1 MSDKTKHE
9 AAFALA
15 QHADTRSQIRAE
27 MRETRSIT
35 SSLDN
40 LHVFSFGRARVS
52 VDDETGRSSGLC
64 QQVVNRGD
72 MLQRCYDHPFKNAIA
87 AGHFIKRPARRCSSI
102 GNVKI
107 TGLVSHIWV
116 DVPRVFAFDRACAEA
131 ATQVDTANDVPARA
145 AVPHCIQASPAFL
158 VYKIAGA
165 LAELVAL
172 GGSLD
177 EVYSVANW
185 VAGRISTSGVGLEPC
200 HLEIGLGIHKRAP
213 LAGAAPCRARPT
225 AARPHSTADA
235 ERAFLPF
242 KDDGADEVSPPF
254 QYLHFVLFYS
264 ILLQPRP
271 GPPSTT
277 IPTPDLWAASLA
289 AALNKLYTCTRA
301 HPPSRTA
308 CRPARSSPNRPL
320 ITLAHKSKHTY
331 YWPYKSAAI
340 STMLPLS
347 LCIQFHNILPA
358 MIVLTGIAV
367 LIRIPYPIGSENT
380 IADVLLKM
388 QRMRRISDFKQIQHS
403 VVFPKRGFASLD
415 PTDILE
421 AVGVEN
427 LSVLHIRVSV
437 LGGSPTDSSSVLVL
451 RAAGNHLV
459 STSSTSSSSVPGQRI
474 TNSKLMDV
482 LPWRTSG
489 MDNEDWRTSPE
500 HSELKLPPYIQF
512 ANLVDNIA
520 SSTNDTLGQS
530 TVNQRWARWFCGY
543 DPKEVTLSPGVKP
556 TMGKCIHGLQVLDFL
571 RSQFGAPKRTKHVR
585 KFALPQTTAMVERGV
600 NKLADWQNLIHE
612 ALTIVKPPDPQVCLG
627 NTAIV
632 GEPGNTAIVGEPSI
646 PQQTLVISA
655 LYSNFASNFKTLS
668 IEKITENFRLAA
680 FQLGWYFQGKFDL
693 PGSLNDHGCAA
704 QVNADRDEITKNW
717 QKAHKNLKPDALA
730 IPLKVALAISPI
742 MLLMP
747 VNLMLGTWNEVQL
760 IRLFECLGSSKPA
773 DVEAIEA
780 AIMEEIMLVAQGM
793 KRTEQG
799 VVDAMAKIRVVK
811 LQDDSKD
818 FFMSKSFPPLPMC
831 PVAAIT
837 PSIEAVV
844 SPSSNPSGGPEP
856 SNLDPDYGAVFDT
869 YINCH
874 GENDAPLVTVSG
886 SEANTS
892 RSAINN
898 AAPKKKDMR
907 NITGPAPGVAT
918 AINAAFGSNDAD
930 NESENNYGDTGVDP
944 KLILAP
950 DPTSTSEPPLLA
962 FRDDEPRLP
971 YTNPIQRQEK
981 LPKPLGNPALKLPS
995 TVNKD
1000 LLERPPFSY
1009 KDFFLS
1015 DEDTPPPKPKR
1026 KEGAAKKKKKENSAQ
1041 QEKEEPPRKRK
1052 RRVAPAY
1059 TSTESDSPAA
1069 PKGTTNAAL
1078 DSNMDVDMVTAP
1090 ESEDSDIDIQEIPFY
1105 DLTGDDDLRLPNIHD
1120 LSARPDPKNRDS
1132 KGVLIY
1138 CYKVPPAP
1146 TRTPLVLQWQFRGFH
1161 TASKHPRTGEL
1172 EETKDN
1178 DYRVAQEIQSSFLET
1193 FSGISAAEPSLPRGV
1208 PKYYLDPARNPEY
1221 VSGCSK
1227 FFVADKETWLGLPP
1241 STRQSIFEHRHIVVK
1256 GLAPKLDDNLA
1267 DAFDLMGIPP
1277 SRIVE
1282 MHDMSMRTPEEPMKG
1297 IITAT
1302 VEAFL
1307 EEAQISDNGRVL
1319 NMMDL
1324 PFHCANFPD
1333 PEGFQHLNTSEAAL
1347 AQTQSLSGCQYIGSR
1362 PLQSH
1367 IKWVMATIGSNAT
1380 GAHIDPSTATMI
1392 AVKTG
1397 AKMWY
1402 CGDSPMDHIH
1412 ALAKWDPAESCTEG
1426 REYEG
1431 ILLESGDVLFMQPNT
1446 LHFVL
1451 TIYTSLVWGRN
1462 FHAMSTILHSIWAH
1476 IHTSILNE
1484 ALTNASHE
1492 DTSVFF
1498 IQIQAYWFA
1507 NFKLLVEG
1515 KRPPGPHTR
1524 VHLPLIDTWK
1534 GFLQMLCLGNL
1545 IIFLE
1550 ALDYRSYL
1558 DLRTPSADGLTRVGA
1573 DDERARRS
1581 KVRTQNRLAYQ
1592 TFADF
1597 RAWFKQHFVVAKSDG
1612 KAVSIFRHIFERS
1625 VIHLAVV
1632 LVQLRIPESDEIV
1645 SDLTKL
1651 IDNPLA

>member
-1 MSDKTKHE
+1 MSTLSE
-9 AAFALA
+9 Y
-15 QHADTRSQIRAE
+15 S
-27 MRETRSIT
+27 
-35 SSLDN
+35 
-40 LHVFSFGRARVS
+40 
-52 VDDETGRSSGLC
+52 
-64 QQVVNRGD
+64 
-72 MLQRCYDHPFKNAIA
+72 
-87 AGHFIKRPARRCSSI
+87 
-102 GNVKI
+102 
-107 TGLVSHIWV
+107 
-116 DVPRVFAFDRACAEA
+116 
-131 ATQVDTANDVPARA
+131 
-145 AVPHCIQASPAFL
+145 SPA
-158 VYKIAGA
+158 
-165 LAELVAL
+165 
-172 GGSLD
+172 SLK
-177 EVYSVANW
+177 A
-185 VAGRISTSGVGLEPC
+185 
-200 HLEIGLGIHKRAP
+200 HLH
-213 LAGAAPCRARPT
+213 
-225 AARPHSTADA
+225 DN
-235 ERAFLPF
+235 
-242 KDDGADEVSPPF
+242 
-254 QYLHFVLFYS
+254 
-264 ILLQPRP
+264 
-271 GPPSTT
+271 
-277 IPTPDLWAASLA
+277 PTPELWAAALA
-289 AALNKLYTCTRA
+289 AALNKLHTCTRA
-301 HPPSRTA
+301 HPPSRTLVD
-308 CRPARSSPNRPL
+308 PL
-320 ITLAHKSKHTY
+320 AVVPTALAQLHTLVHEAKHKKDKY
-331 YWPYKSAAI
+331 CWLYGSAAI
-340 STMLPLS
+340 FTMLLVL
-347 LCIQFHNILPA
+347 LCIRIRNILPA
-358 MIVLTGIAV
+358 IIVLTGV
-367 LIRIPYPIGSENT
+367 FELIRVPYPIGSKNT

-388 QRMRRISDFKQIQHS
+388 QKMHRISDLKQIQHS

-415 PTDILE
+415 PTNSLE
-421 AVGVEN
+421 AVGVGN
-427 LSVLHIRVSV
+427 LSVLHIRVFV
-437 LGGSPTDSSSVLVL
+437 LGGSPTMDSSSVPQ
-451 RAAGNHLV
+451 AASNNTPFLV
-459 STSSTSSSSVPGQRI
+459 SASSTSRSLVHAQRI

-500 HSELKLPPYIQF
+500 HPELKLPPYIQF

-646 PQQTLVISA
+646 PQQTLVINA

-704 QVNADRDEITKNW
+704 QVNADREEITKNW
-717 QKAHKNLKPDALA
+717 QKAHKNLKPDALV

-793 KRTEQG
+793 KRAEQG

-811 LQDDSKD
+811 LQDDSKE
-818 FFMSKSFPPLPMC
+818 FFTSKSFPPLPMC

-844 SPSSNPSGGPEP
+844 SPSSNPSGEPEP

-886 SEANTS
+886 SEANAS

-930 NESENNYGDTGVDP
+930 SESENNYGDTGVDP

-1009 KDFFLS
+1009 KDFFPS
-1015 DEDTPPPKPKR
+1015 DEDTPPPKTPRPKR
-1026 KEGAAKKKKKENSAQ
+1026 KGGAAKKKKKENSAQ
-1041 QEKEEPPRKRK
+1041 KEKEEPPRKRK

-1090 ESEDSDIDIQEIPFY
+1090 ESEDSDIQEIPFY

-1172 EETKDN
+1172 EESKDN

-1193 FSGISAAEPSLPRGV
+1193 FYGITADEPSLPRGV
-1208 PKYYLDPARNPEY
+1208 PKYYLDHARNPEY

-1227 FFVADKETWLGLPP
+1227 FFVTDKETWLGLPP

-1256 GLAPKLDDNLA
+1256 GLASKLDGSLG

-1282 MHDMSMRTPEEPMKG
+1282 MHDMSMRTPEDPMKG

-1307 EEAQISDNGRVL
+1307 EEAEISDNGRVL

-1324 PFHCANFPD
+1324 PFHWMNFPD
-1333 PEGFQHLNTSEAAL
+1333 PEGFEHLNTSEAAL
-1347 AQTQSLSGCQYIGSR
+1347 AQTQSLSGCQYIGSK

-1367 IKWVMATIGSNAT
+1367 IKWGMATIAGNAT
-1380 GAHIDPSTATMI
+1380 GAHLDPGTATQI
-1392 AVKTG
+1392 TVKTG

-1402 CGDSPMDHIH
+1402 CGDSPMDNIH
-1412 ALAKWDPAESCTEG
+1412 ALDEWDPAESCTKG

-1431 ILLESGDVLFMQPNT
+1431 TLLESGDVFFMQPNAM
-1446 LHFVL
+1446 HFVL
-1451 TIYTSLVWGRN
+1451 TIFTSLVWGRN

-1515 KRPPGPHTR
+1515 TRLPGPHTR
-1524 VHLPLIDTWK
+1524 VHLPLIGTWK

-1558 DLRTPSADGLTRVGA
+1558 DLHTPSADGLTQVEA
-1573 DDERARRS
+1573 DNERARRS
-1581 KVRTQNRLAYQ
+1581 KVQTQNRLAYQ

-1597 RAWFKQHFVVAKSDG
+1597 RAWFKQHFVVARSDG
-1612 KAVSIFRHIFERS
+1612 RPLVIVKQIFEPS
-1625 VIHLAVV
+1625 VVRLAVV
-1632 LVQLRIPESDEIV
+1632 LTQYKRTDHKVAPSAKGWTAEAFQKKIVAALHRYPGYVALESKAAAFSSAQNTSSRLETEYFTLLEKPNSGGFLPDGWVEETRTAGLAFLL
-1645 SDLTKL
+1645 SDDRALPVRVKTETKV
-1651 IDNPLA
+1651 PLAAQKEVAGNIRAGLRMGKLPYLVAEDIFTTTENAVIHDCIVHVGKDRFLVTGFYHPALPVNHALKDLASGFRWKGEIILFAIGKRVPYLSNVSRPKAREAVNQFMAGFLQHYHMNKGIPSGMVSPF